1 MSQAVTDQNFLQEV
15 LKAEG
20 KILVDFWAPWCGPCL
35 MLSPIIEE
43 VGLELKDKVKVVKM
57 NVDENPQI
65 AQQYGITG
73 IPTVIL
79 FEKGEI
85 KEQMV
90 GFMMKQDYID
100 AVNK

>member
-1 MSQAVTDQNFLQEV
+1 MSQAVTEQSFSQEV

-20 KILVDFWAPWCGPCL
+20 KVLVDFWAPWCGPCL

-65 AQQYGITG
+65 SQEYGITS

-79 FEKGEI
+79 FEKGKVVEKI
-85 KEQMV
+85 I
-90 GFMMKQDYID
+90 GFRMKQDYID
-100 AVNK
+100 SINK